1 MVEVINYIFGSLQ
14 ASSDAIK
21 SMKKILRN
29 QARFNRTLTAF
40 AFTITIYALMVEIHN
55 YGRDK
60 KIEELSNEI
69 EELKRMKGE

>member
-1 MVEVINYIFGSLQ
+1 MVEVINYIFGNLQ
-14 ASSDAIK
+14 TSSDAIK

-55 YGRDK
+55 YGQDK